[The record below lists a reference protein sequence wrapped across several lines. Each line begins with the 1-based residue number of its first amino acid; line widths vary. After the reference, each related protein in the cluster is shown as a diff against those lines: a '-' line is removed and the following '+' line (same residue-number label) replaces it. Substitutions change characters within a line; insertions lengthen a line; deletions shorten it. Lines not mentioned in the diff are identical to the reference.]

1 MPLPDFL
8 PGRFALSRGRPSDYF
23 ALEHFHYLPKRP
35 ATYANVWVVRYEN
48 DDSLSREAPPL
59 HGVVRGAALHFGDH
73 DAMDSRWRC
82 ASRLDTASD
91 TTSRVVAVGV
101 LSFPTLR
108 STPRERTL
116 GLRDRTARE
125 RITFVNAHVRTV
137 SRVVVHPQFRGL
149 GLSSE
154 LVRKLIDICPTRY
167 VEASAVMAHVHPFF
181 AAAGMRRV
189 PFDAAQCT
197 EDERSRHD
205 DETRP
210 AYFIFDKETL

>member
-35 ATYANVWVVRYEN
+35 ATYANVWVVRY
-48 DDSLSREAPPL
+48 DEARDAQTAMPPQA
-59 HGVVRGAALHFGDH
+59 AALSVALRFGNL
-73 DAMDSRWRC
+73 DARESPWRS
-82 ASRLDTASD
+82 ASRHGANPDAP
-91 TTSRVVAVGV
+91 RVVAVGV
-101 LSFPTLR
+101 LSFPCFR
-108 STPRERTL
+108 STPRERL
-116 GLRDRTARE
+116 LNLRGLSHRDRTR
-125 RITFVNAHVRTV
+125 FCNAHVRTV

-149 GLSSE
+149 GLASE

-189 PFDAAQCT
+189 
-197 EDERSRHD
+197 EDEHGKHD
-205 DETRP
+205 DTTRP
-210 AYFIFDKETL
+210 AYFIFDKEVGSLCDSAAETT